1 MFLIASLWL
10 LSSQKKVFMNKL
22 DEFIDELERVEKFA
36 NENKRNATNT
46 KKNEDSAGTGGLGLK
61 EMIEEE
67 EKGKVKLA

>member
-1 MFLIASLWL
+1 MFLLASLWL

-36 NENKRNATNT
+36 KENKRNATNIEE
-46 KKNEDSAGTGGLGLK
+46 NEDSAGTRGLGLK
-61 EMIEEE
+61 EMIEEG